1 MLFNSKK
8 EAKEYFLSINLFK
21 FKFILVN
28 KIYKMYF
35 KEIKKLEEIY
45 PLTIVNRRF
54 GGFAILK
61 CDSICVAVSVLQE
74 DEEVHYDTE
83 SYMKKYWGH
92 LQYGIG
98 NTIQEAFINYE
109 TKYNV

>member
-1 MLFNSKK
+1 
-8 EAKEYFLSINLFK
+8 
-21 FKFILVN
+21 
-28 KIYKMYF
+28 MYF

-83 SYMKKYWGH
+83 SYMKKYWEH